1 MFSVCLELV
10 GWPRAA
16 AAETVQ
22 ALEGGFAY
30 GTGSAQGMESGFPQ
44 LLAIGSWANYMTLL
58 CFHFLIPKAGIIAEC
73 SSENYWKKLII
84 CSWKSILNGTWYRVS
99 SQ

>member
-16 AAETVQ
+16 AAESVQ

-44 LLAIGSWANYMTLL
+44 LLAIGSWANDMTLL